1 MLSKTDVLVAGNGL
15 FNTLNIKENMMNATS
30 HSFNDWYSL
39 TGQRMA
45 DWDKNGLSLKEAEAY
60 LMEYFSDFPAAGVE
74 VGKYIAENWTSRRV
88 KMLNPRARQI
98 LIQVCNDYE
107 LVINEGH
114 INR

>member
-1 MLSKTDVLVAGNGL
+1 
-15 FNTLNIKENMMNATS
+15 
-30 HSFNDWYSL
+30 
-39 TGQRMA
+39 
-45 DWDKNGLSLKEAEAY
+45 
-60 LMEYFSDFPAAGVE
+60 MEYFSDFPAAGVE

-114 INR
+114 IAR